1 MKSNASIQMLW
12 VGNQLSPIEQLCMK
26 SFLYHG
32 HQVDLYAYT
41 DIKGVPSGVNMCDA
55 NEIVESEKVFKHM
68 GSYAAF
74 ADLFRWALLR
84 SRGGYYCDTDVL
96 CLKPFEFSE
105 SIVIGTEDTD
115 FLTTS
120 VLGFDGTTLANQFA
134 DDMLYEA
141 LNPLEWRSWDSFKI
155 KKKKFLYRLSPKKH
169 NAVGW
174 GYTSGPIGL
183 NNVYYHKGY
192 DFALQHVSKFCH
204 VPYSDWRKFIDSNAL
219 SFEDFPEISMAAHLW
234 NEMWSRG
241 GIDKYAKFD
250 KNSFIGKAMEIYL

>member
-1 MKSNASIQMLW
+1 MKANAPIQMVW
-12 VGNQLSPIEQLCMK
+12 VGDKLSPIEQLCMK

-32 HQVDLYAYT
+32 HKVDLYAYT
-41 DIKGVPSGVNMCDA
+41 DIKGVPSGINMYDA
-55 NEIVESEKVFKHM
+55 NEIVGFEKVFKHK

-84 SRGGYYCDTDVL
+84 FRGGYYCDTDVL

-105 SIVIGTEDTD
+105 SIVIGMEDTD

-120 VLGFDGTTLANQFA
+120 VLGFDGTSLANQFA

-155 KKKKFLYRLSPKKH
+155 KKKKFLYRLSPKKY
-169 NAVGW
+169 NAVGL

-192 DFALQHVSKFCH
+192 DFALQDISKFCH
-204 VPYSDWRKFIDSNAL
+204 ISYGDWKKFIDPNVL
-219 SFEDFPEISMAAHLW
+219 SFEDFPEISVAAHLW

-241 GIDKYAKFD
+241 GIDKFSKFD
-250 KNSFIGKAMEIYL
+250 KNSFIGKAMEKYL